1 MSTINHNKV
10 ALGFLIDRSAS
21 METMDT
27 SRTAHSIN
35 RFIKDQIATE
45 KEIIVYGATFN
56 SRYELF
62 ADGISAQDVNI
73 TEKDIMPD
81 GTTALYDGIGNIISD
96 VEERLLRM
104 DERPGKIII
113 IILTDGEENSS
124 KFTDRAAVNDMIE
137 NQKMIHNW
145 EFVFLAANQDAIMSG
160 GSVGI
165 NRDSSCTYD
174 YSPAGMT
181 NVLRTLSS
189 AVTRT
194 LSGDS
199 ENIIFTDEDR
209 TINRP
214 VDNIYMSI

>member
-1 MSTINHNKV
+1 MSVINDNKV
-10 ALGFLIDRSAS
+10 VLGFLIDRSAS
-21 METMDT
+21 MENMDT
-27 SRTAHSIN
+27 SKTAESIN
-35 RFIKDQIATE
+35 KFIKDQIATE

-62 ADGISAQDVNI
+62 ADGINAQNVNI
-73 TEKDIMPD
+73 TESDIMPE

-96 VEERLLRM
+96 VGERLLVM
-104 DERPGKIII
+104 DERPEKVII

-124 KFTDRAAVNDMIE
+124 KFTDKAAVNDMIE
-137 NQKMIHNW
+137 YQKINHNW

-165 NRDSSCTYD
+165 GRESSCTYD

-209 TINRP
+209 AINRP
-214 VDNIYMSI
+214 VDNVYMSI